1 MDDVN
6 TGHERNLKFIH
17 NKIEFRFTVLMS
29 VKGLESDA
37 CTNYTYN
44 HKGEAPPTHI
54 TTCDKIL

>member
-29 VKGLESDA
+29 VQGLESDA
-37 CTNYTYN
+37 CTNYTY
-44 HKGEAPPTHI
+44 KGWVRVFFVQPFAPTSAY
-54 TTCDKIL
+54 